1 MSTVISAGTTT
12 NTAYNVNADTSGSL
26 VLATGSGPTT
36 AVTISSSQVATF
48 AQAPVLPSGS
58 IPQAALASNVAGN
71 GPLIDVYQ
79 SSAQSLTNG
88 SNTLIQLQGKNYDTG
103 TCFNNT
109 SSTVTLNGISTPQYA
124 FAPNVAGYYF
134 VNVAMY
140 QAIGSQTELVVF
152 VYKNGSYFGQ
162 TGDVISPASRMANGS
177 IFVYMNGTSDYIQ
190 MYGYSSST
198 GNLAVGPTRMQA
210 ALIRSA

>member
-1 MSTVISAGTTT
+1 MSTISASTTT
-12 NTAYNVNADTSGSL
+12 TTGFKVTSDTTGTL
-26 VLATGSGPTT
+26 VLQTGATPTT
-36 AVTISSSQVATF
+36 AVTIGTNQVVTF
-48 AQAPVLPSGS
+48 AQAPSLPANS
-58 IPQAALASNVAGN
+58 IPQAALAANVAGN

-109 SSTVTLNGISTPQYA
+109 GSTVTLNGISTPQYA

-162 TGDVISPASRMANGS
+162 TGDVITPASRMANGS
-177 IFVYMNGTSDYIQ
+177 LFVYMNGTSDYIQ
-190 MYGYSSST
+190 MYGYSSTT
-198 GNLAVGPTRMQA
+198 GNLAVGTTRMQA
-210 ALIRSA
+210 SLIRSA